1 MTHELWYFSIDRR
14 PADRTVQDIAVIVSY
29 LRHLAA
35 LTGVPPLLLSQLASV
50 AYLEQLDSGV
60 TLYRQGDRGTS
71 WYAVLMGTLDVHVS
85 KTGIVED
92 MNAVSRSLGMGSFF
106 GESIL
111 DDSPRENTIV
121 TREPCQLL
129 RVEQRDFRALWQKN
143 RDSMEDLLGHSKLKN
158 SFDSHRSRSHTNM
171 KNLQDPS
178 KPQKPDEPNPCLPI
192 TTMDSD
198 GAKAGRVLRTLILTR
213 SPGLVRD
220 RRQQSRTFRR
230 CLVGAEMVDWLLA
243 IGSASGIVRSRHQAT
258 GMWQSLLEQ
267 GVIQHVTLEH
277 PFRDKYIFYRFT
289 IDAESELQS
298 RSWSRGLPSP
308 EDEREAD
315 TKLSEV
321 LAFLAQKAP
330 DAIMRLI
337 LRKPSYERTTDD
349 LEMIYD
355 ELLHIK
361 ALAHLS
367 NSVKRELAGV
377 IVFEA
382 HPSNGTVLFHQGD
395 EGKSWYI
402 ILKGSVNVVIRG
414 KGTVCSL
421 YEGDDFGKLA
431 LVNDAPRAATIVL
444 REDSCHFLRV
454 DKDDFNRILRD
465 VEANTVR
472 LKEHGQDVL
481 VLEKISANNANP
493 YSHFK
498 YSVMAGSPAKMLEH
512 LLETRLDGR
521 DRSSV
526 DSTGRRTSAPSGD
539 TDLFLD
545 DFLLTHIIF
554 MPIHQ
559 LLTELTRQY
568 PFHTKKVETS
578 CQDREFILACKRRVV
593 QFVHRWV
600 TTIYDP
606 VFEEVCT
613 HAFLQELFEEVQKE
627 SMSSGALQDEVNLM
641 MQVMDMQRTYAEETS
656 TVSGQ
661 KWKLP
666 PSGQPVSLFG
676 NPSSHAE
683 DGIEG
688 PIERR
693 CTMHGCDDI
702 IFRVYCADHT
712 YCTLRFPLNTP
723 ADTLKHVA
731 ADKLGLKHDDLV
743 LVELKSSGEKIS
755 FSDTDVSIPTSL
767 SVNGRIFISLKDH
780 LDALTC
786 LPEQENATEGA
797 NFDIEIFST
806 RELAYHMTVLDWS
819 LFKCVHEY
827 ELIYK
832 TFGRHHFRKITSNLD
847 VFLRRFNEIQ
857 FWVVTE
863 LCLTA
868 SHSKRVSLFR
878 KFLKLAAYCKEYQNL
893 NAFCAIVMGL
903 GNVAVTRMNQT
914 WERLPSKS
922 RKVFA
927 EFETFIDPS
936 RNHRA
941 YRMALNKTTPPI
953 IPFMPLILK
962 DMTFTHEGNQTYS
975 DSLVNF
981 EKMHLLASTIRTM
994 RLCRSRPLNIP
1005 PPTPRSEAEVRAYIR
1020 CLRCIDNQ
1028 RVLNQLSQRNE
1039 PSQRP
1044 K

>member
-1 MTHELWYFSIDRR
+1 MD
-14 PADRTVQDIAVIVSY
+14 A
-29 LRHLAA
+29 
-35 LTGVPPLLLSQLASV
+35 GVPQDDKLSMRR
-50 AYLEQLDSGV
+50 EIKN
-60 TLYRQGDRGTS
+60 TS
-71 WYAVLMGTLDVHVS
+71 P
-85 KTGIVED
+85 D
-92 MNAVSRSLGMGSFF
+92 M
-106 GESIL
+106 
-111 DDSPRENTIV
+111 
-121 TREPCQLL
+121 TR
-129 RVEQRDFRALWQKN
+129 
-143 RDSMEDLLGHSKLKN
+143 
-158 SFDSHRSRSHTNM
+158 
-171 KNLQDPS
+171 
-178 KPQKPDEPNPCLPI
+178 
-192 TTMDSD
+192 
-198 GAKAGRVLRTLILTR
+198 AGRILRTLILTR

-220 RRQQSRTFRR
+220 RRQQARTFRR

-243 IGSASGIVRSRHQAT
+243 IGSASGIVKSRHQAT
-258 GMWQSLLEQ
+258 GMWQALLEE
-267 GVIQHVTLEH
+267 GIIQHVTLEH

-308 EDEREAD
+308 DDEREAD
-315 TKLSEV
+315 LKCPEV
-321 LAFLAQKAP
+321 LAYLAQRAP

-349 LEMIYD
+349 LEMIYE

-382 HPSNGTVLFHQGD
+382 HPTNGTILFHQGD

-414 KGTVCSL
+414 KGAVTSL
-421 YEGDDFGKLA
+421 FEGDDFGKLA
-431 LVNDAPRAATIVL
+431 LVNDAPRAATIVC
-444 REDSCHFLRV
+444 REDNCHFLRV

-498 YSVMAGSPAKMLEH
+498 YTVMAGSPAKMLEH

-526 DSTGRRTSAPSGD
+526 DTTGRRASAAGD
-539 TDLFLD
+539 TDSFLEE
-545 DFLLTHIIF
+545 FLMTHIIF

-559 LLTELTRQY
+559 LLTELTKQY
-568 PFHTKKVETS
+568 PFHTKIDST
-578 CQDREFILACKRRVV
+578 CQDREFLLACKRRVV

-600 TTIYDP
+600 TTIGDP
-606 VFEEVCT
+606 VFEEQCT
-613 HAFLQELFEEVQKE
+613 HTFLDELFKEIQEE
-627 SMSSGALQDEVNLM
+627 SSTSGALRDEVNLM
-641 MQVMDMQRTYAEETS
+641 LQVMDMKRTYVDEITAAA
-656 TVSGQ
+656 GQ

-666 PSGQPVSLFG
+666 PSGQPVCLFG
-676 NPSSHAE
+676 NPSGNEEA
-683 DGIEG
+683 GEG
-688 PIERR
+688 TRERR
-693 CTMHGCDDI
+693 CGMRPSDDI

-712 YCTLRFPLNTP
+712 YCTLRFPLNTT
-723 ADTLKHVA
+723 AEGLKHVA

-743 LVELKSSGEKIS
+743 LVELKSSGEKIV
-755 FSDTDVSIPTSL
+755 FHDTDVSIPTSL
-767 SVNGRIFISLKDH
+767 SLNGRIFISLKDH

-786 LPEQENATEGA
+786 LPEQERPTEGLVT
-797 NFDIEIFST
+797 DLEMFST

-827 ELIYK
+827 ELIYRV
-832 TFGRHHFRKITSNLD
+832 FGRHHFRKITSNLD

-857 FWVVTE
+857 FWVATE
-863 LCLTA
+863 ILMTSNL
-868 SHSKRVSLFR
+868 SKRVALFR

-893 NAFCAIVMGL
+893 NAFFAIVMGL
-903 GNVAVTRMNQT
+903 GNVALTRLTQT

-927 EFETFIDPS
+927 EFESFIDPT

-941 YRMALNKTTPPI
+941 YRMALNKMSPPVL
-953 IPFMPLILK
+953 PFMPLILK
-962 DMTFTHEGNQTYS
+962 DMTFTHEGNKTFT
-975 DSLVNF
+975 DGLVSF
-981 EKMHLLASTIRTM
+981 EKMHMLAQTIRIM
-994 RLCRSRPLNIP
+994 RHARSRPLNVP
-1005 PPTPRSEAEVRAYIR
+1005 PPTPRNEQEVKAYIR

-1028 RVLNQLSQRNE
+1028 RVLNQLSQKLE
-1039 PSQRP
+1039 PKRV
-1044 K
+1044 